1 MELVLDDE
9 QRLLKES
16 AGKLV
21 ERFGGPGAHRALR
34 DSGDGFDRER
44 HRTVAAAGWLALLAP
59 KRAGGL
65 GLGMT
70 ELALV
75 LEQAGR
81 GLMTEPIAATAVC
94 AYAIA
99 SGRSATGKKQ
109 ILAELLAG
117 DRIIVPALKDPSRA
131 GVRREGIAA
140 VPFHY
145 GYQLTG
151 TRSSVPYAACA
162 DAFLVDASRSDGP
175 IVVMVPRATFGVDVA
190 ARDTVDGGA
199 NGTVTFSDAS
209 MMSDDALIAG
219 ITQAE
224 ALAADA
230 RDRLLI
236 GASAEMLGIMEQAF
250 DLAMGYVRTREQFGR
265 PIGSFQA
272 LQHLAVD
279 QHMEIELTRSLLYQV
294 CAAVDS
300 GHGSPAMA
308 AAVKARASEAVL
320 KVTKSVIQMHG
331 AIGFTDEYDAGL
343 YLRRAMTLAA
353 QYGNAASHRARYAE
367 LAAAGPAG
375 KQSAPKRRQRRKR
388 PKSIFPAS

>member
-9 QRLLKES
+9 QRLLRES

-21 ERFGGPGAHRALR
+21 ERCGGPGAHRALR
-34 DSGDGFDRER
+34 GTGDGFDRER

-59 KRAGGL
+59 RKVGGL

-94 AYAIA
+94 AHAIA
-99 SGRSATGKKQ
+99 TGRSATGKKQ
-109 ILAELLAG
+109 MLAELMAG
-117 DRIIVPALKDPSRA
+117 DRIVVPALQDPPPA
-131 GVRREGIAA
+131 GGQRDRIAA

-151 TRSSVPYAACA
+151 TRSSVPYAASA

-175 IVVMVPRATFGVDVA
+175 IMVVVPRATFGVEVA

-199 NGTVTFSDAS
+199 DGTVSFSDAS
-209 MMSDDALIAG
+209 MMSDDPLIAG
-219 ITQAE
+219 IAQAE
-224 ALAADA
+224 TLAADA

-236 GASAEMLGIMEQAF
+236 AASAEMLGVMEQAF
-250 DLAMGYVRTREQFGR
+250 DLAIGYMRTREQFGR

-279 QHMEIELTRSLLYQV
+279 DHMDIELTRSLLFQV
-294 CAAVDS
+294 CAAFDS

-320 KVTKSVIQMHG
+320 SVTKSVIQMHG

-353 QYGNAASHRARYAE
+353 QYGNAAFHRARYAE
-367 LAAAGPAG
+367 LAAAAPAG
-375 KQSAPKRRQRRKR
+375 KQSAPQRRKR
-388 PKSIFPAS
+388 RKRRKSIFPVS